1 MLTESHDKSMT
12 YARVD
17 TNHKEIV
24 AALRQAGATVVSL
37 AAMKHGCP
45 DILVGYEGRTLLMEI
60 KKDAKAKF
68 TSDQLEFIAKWKG
81 GPLSR
86 VDSPESALRV
96 LGVMT
101 CHD

>member
-1 MLTESHDKSMT
+1 MT

-24 AALRQAGATVVSL
+24 KALRDAGATVVSL

-45 DILVGYEGRTLLMEI
+45 DLLVGFEGKTLLMEI

-68 TSDQLEFIAKWKG
+68 TPDQLDFMGKWNG
-81 GPLSR
+81 GTLSR
-86 VDSPESALRV
+86 VDNPEAALRAIGVIKAVDV
-96 LGVMT
+96 L
-101 CHD
+101 